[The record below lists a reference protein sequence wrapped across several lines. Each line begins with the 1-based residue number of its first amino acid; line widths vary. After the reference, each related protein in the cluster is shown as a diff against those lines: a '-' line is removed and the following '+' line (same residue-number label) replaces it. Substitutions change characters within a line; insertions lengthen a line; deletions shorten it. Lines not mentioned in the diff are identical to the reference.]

1 MFFRPQSQSSSIRR
15 SQFKCPSISPVPSL
29 NKQTN
34 RIYEKWPDYDH
45 ISQIVGYR
53 IEPPPPLKP
62 VLSNSLASRPSQ
74 SNSQR
79 KSNKS
84 TGFSN
89 ASKQIKTALGLSASP
104 ARRRSSKLQSIS
116 QLDLAPVIIDP
127 PKPLQ
132 IIPPKE
138 IKPRLPTYLCP
149 SSANYS
155 HRAQTRQWLIKNN
168 FSSSA
173 CRARPLI

>member
-34 RIYEKWPDYDH
+34 RVYEKWPDYDH

-116 QLDLAPVIIDP
+116 LQSLSIRPNLYKSFHRKKSNLDYQLISVHHQPII
-127 PKPLQ
+127 
-132 IIPPKE
+132 
-138 IKPRLPTYLCP
+138 
-149 SSANYS
+149 
-155 HRAQTRQWLIKNN
+155 LIEFKLVNG
-168 FSSSA
+168 
-173 CRARPLI
+173 